1 MKRGREKGDVGD
13 PPGIPA
19 PASRGQRGSV
29 TDGWCV
35 FCGIGP
41 QPVVFAYGTASA
53 ICEGCADGA
62 ICGQSPLQPHP
73 CQETC
78 AIETKECMR
87 VRPL

>member
-62 ICGQSPLQPHP
+62 ICAFLDSRPSNRTLAKRRAQSKRKS
-73 CQETC
+73 
-78 AIETKECMR
+78 A
-87 VRPL
+87 